1 MKKRTTANMLREML
15 GEAGENLAITT
26 EKRIEFDNAIREAR
40 KENRTIAIKVL
51 IAMSNAN
58 IDDKKGGTFEV
69 PHILKMFEAIP
80 AGKKGVLFDAITK
93 ETLSIR
99 ECEMIALKHYITKPF
114 GANRTTWKIVT
125 KAKKASADYITL
137 DEIEWNDTY
146 QVEAAKLV
154 CTIAERSG
162 EKRKFMYEK
171 TTNTNN

>member
-1 MKKRTTANMLREML
+1 MKKQTTANLIREML

-26 EKRIEFDNAIREAR
+26 EKRIEMDNAIREAR

-80 AGKKGVLFDAITK
+80 AGKKGILFDAITK

-99 ECEMIALKHYITKPF
+99 ECELVALKHYITKPF
-114 GANRTTWKIVT
+114 GANRTNWKIVT
-125 KAKKASADYITL
+125 KSKKASADYITL
-137 DEIEWNDTY
+137 DEIEWNDNY
-146 QVEAAKLV
+146 QIEAAKLV
-154 CTIAERSG
+154 CEITPRNG
-162 EKRKFMYEK
+162 EKRKFLLEK
-171 TTNTNN
+171 VAGK